1 MDAATEQVE
10 QRDGGQGRAAAMR
23 LCVLGSG
30 SRANCTAVHT
40 VGPDGRVSLCLIDL
54 GFSPRMTDRLL
65 RQVGLSLDMVTAV
78 LLTHLDSDHCHA
90 GWCFSG
96 AGAGTTEQPCRL
108 PRDAAVFLHE
118 GHLQRAY
125 SRGLNGGRLQKFGG
139 ERGRRGPVFVACERA
154 GSPISVQPL
163 MTFHDDLG
171 AAVFRVQLGGE
182 DAPAFGYATDLGRVT
197 DELIDHLRD
206 DRARGLDGV
215 DALVIESNYCPRMQ
229 VASDRP
235 EFLKRRVMGGRGHLS
250 NQEAL
255 EAVEAIAPREHVVL
269 VHLSQQCNNP
279 ALVASMHVGA
289 GYTLTVSSQDEPTR
303 WVPVRRLARTEIVTR
318 PRRRGAQ
325 LSLWG

>member
-1 MDAATEQVE
+1 MDAATTQVE
-10 QRDGGQGRAAAMR
+10 RGDGAVNAAAMR

-40 VGPDGRVSLCLIDL
+40 LGPDGRASLCLIDL

-96 AGAGTTEQPCRL
+96 AAAPPADQQFRL
-108 PRDAAVFLHE
+108 PRDSSVFLHE

-125 SRGLNGGRLQKFGG
+125 SRGLNGGRLAKFAG
-139 ERGRRGPVFVACERA
+139 ERGKRGPAFVACERA
-154 GSPISVQPL
+154 GVPLTVQPL
-163 MTFHDDLG
+163 MTFHDELG
-171 AAVFRVQLGGE
+171 AAVFRAQLGDG

-206 DRARGLDGV
+206 DRARGLEGV

-279 ALVASMHVGA
+279 TLAASMHVGA
-289 GYTLTVSSQDEPTR
+289 GYTLTVSSQHEPTR
-303 WVPVRRLARTEIVTR
+303 WVPVRRRARTEIVTR
-318 PRRRGAQ
+318 PWRLGAQ